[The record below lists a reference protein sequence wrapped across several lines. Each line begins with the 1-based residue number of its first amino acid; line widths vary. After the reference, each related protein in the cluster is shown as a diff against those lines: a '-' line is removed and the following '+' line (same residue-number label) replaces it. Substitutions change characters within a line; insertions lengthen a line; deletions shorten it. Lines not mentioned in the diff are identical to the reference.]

1 MLLLPSG
8 LPETKKIIEG
18 SERCD
23 LYDKFSN
30 EDKIQQR
37 EGVLKFFEVMNK
49 IRRTVTKKQKVI
61 KNFLVVNF

>member
-8 LPETKKIIEG
+8 LPETKRIIEG
-18 SERCD
+18 SEHCD
-23 LYDKFSN
+23 LYNKFSN

-49 IRRTVTKKQKVI
+49 IRRTGSKRQKVF
-61 KNFLVVNF
+61 KCS